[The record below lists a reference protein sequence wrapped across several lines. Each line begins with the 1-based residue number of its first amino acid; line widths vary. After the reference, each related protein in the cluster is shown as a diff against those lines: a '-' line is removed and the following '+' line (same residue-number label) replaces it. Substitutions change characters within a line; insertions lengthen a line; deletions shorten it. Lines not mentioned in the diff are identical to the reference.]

1 LALAEKPRTKPA
13 RKPRGQSPERLHQ
26 AIARKLGTAILSGT
40 HAPGSSFGG
49 EIDHSL
55 ALGVSRTPYREA
67 IRILVAKGLLESRP
81 KAGTHVLPRER
92 WNLLDPEV
100 LAWMFMGKPDEGFIQ
115 DLFELRNLLEPAAA
129 RFAAERRTP
138 EQLGIMHTAI
148 GAMRAHSLST
158 PEGQA
163 ADQAFHRAIL
173 AASGNTA
180 LASLASSVGAAVQWT
195 THYKQRASPSPR
207 DPLPEH
213 EAVLEAIAAADPARA
228 ATAMTNLVRLALDDM
243 ADAQP

>member
-1 LALAEKPRTKPA
+1 MALADKPRTASP

-26 AIARKLGTAILSGT
+26 SIARQLGTAILSGT

-49 EIDHSL
+49 EIEHSQ

-67 IRILVAKGLLESRP
+67 IRILVSKGLLESRP

-100 LAWMFMGKPDEGFIQ
+100 LGWMFMGRPDEGFIR

-129 RFAAERRTP
+129 RLAAERRTP
-138 EQLGIMHTAI
+138 EQLSRMQAAI
-148 GAMRAHSLST
+148 GAMRGHSLST
-158 PEGQA
+158 SAGQA

-213 EAVLEAIAAADPARA
+213 EAVLDAIAAGDSARA
-228 ATAMTNLVRLALDDM
+228 ASAMTHLVQLAHDDM
-243 ADAQP
+243 ANAET